1 MEKLK
6 VKAKVYF
13 PVHINEEIE
22 VESIHDNEEIQKT
35 IIWSGYNILKND
47 PKYFDREYIDCWW
60 TRFD

>member
-22 VESIHDNEEIQKT
+22 VESIHDMKKYKKRLYGVV
-35 IIWSGYNILKND
+35 IIY
-47 PKYFDREYIDCWW
+47 
-60 TRFD
+60 